1 MRMSEAEIV
10 SFIGIALIF
19 IGLLIVALAVLLRS
33 SRIEGKVKVRG
44 GGAVIIGPIPIV
56 FGSDKKAVKTVLI
69 LAIVLTALV
78 LAFTVV
84 NYFLG
89 R

>member
-1 MRMSEAEIV
+1 MSEAEIV

-19 IGLLIVALAVLLRS
+19 IGLLTVALAVLLRS
-33 SRIEGKVKVRG
+33 SRSAGKVKVRG

-56 FGSDKKAVKTVLI
+56 FGSDRKAVKTVLI
-69 LAIVLTALV
+69 LAIVLTALA